1 MSESSHTVW
10 APAQRS
16 VAHVLPKVFRD
27 GRPGVV
33 LLWFSEGTC
42 LNSHNC
48 VFMLPFSKPLTRP
61 FSLSIHLFVPGS
73 SDIFQSRGVKV
84 GESGWVKSRTH
95 EILKSFLGS
104 PHQHML
110 LSSLVRSLFFCFSC
124 FLCYLSSRLWC
135 QSSLT
140 HPGSPQW
147 VIHIFTCSFG
157 WRTKIGH
164 LPKKCKKKTKQK
176 TQLYASYCNNVS
188 LFGAAE
194 HLAFSVLWLPHWR
207 VCTLLLCIHA
217 RSGGRF

>member
-1 MSESSHTVW
+1 MSPKGLHLLFKSELERLCHIIEAEKSCIAKTIKMFELLHSVW

-27 GRPGVV
+27 RRPGVV

-48 VFMLPFSKPLTRP
+48 VFMLPFFKPLTPP

-110 LSSLVRSLFFCFSC
+110 LSSLVRSLFFYFSC
-124 FLCYLSSRLWC
+124 FLCYLSSHLWC

-147 VIHIFTCSFG
+147 VIHIFTSSFG
-157 WRTKIGH
+157 WRTKNRS
-164 LPKKCKKKTKQK
+164 LPGKM
-176 TQLYASYCNNVS
+176 
-188 LFGAAE
+188 
-194 HLAFSVLWLPHWR
+194 
-207 VCTLLLCIHA
+207 
-217 RSGGRF
+217 